1 MLKLLLGV
9 VVGILLHCAWCKW
22 GNKCDCNDEILQ
34 RLKAAKKK
42 QGKK

>member
-22 GNKCDCNDEILQ
+22 GNKCDCELPNW
-34 RLKAAKKK
+34 RKKK
-42 QGKK
+42 